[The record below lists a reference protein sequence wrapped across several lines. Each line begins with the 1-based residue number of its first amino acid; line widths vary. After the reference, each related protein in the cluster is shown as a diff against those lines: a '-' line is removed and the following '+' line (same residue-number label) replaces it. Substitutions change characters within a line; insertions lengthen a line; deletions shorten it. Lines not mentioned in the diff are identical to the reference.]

1 MKGQESK
8 LKVLVADSSSHARLV
23 LENILSGSADMEV
36 TGLASNGAQVLE
48 LLRRHQVDVIL
59 ASVDLRKNEQ
69 LLVFKQ
75 VFSECPT
82 PIVMLVEKEQL
93 SLELLKDAIDL
104 GVYSVI
110 LKPGPTA
117 RPAYRT
123 MAEEI
128 CRKVSAVRD
137 TEYWD
142 PQKRLSMLGE
152 EMLIFPQVAQ
162 KDSRNVTADTIIVIG
177 ASTGGT
183 QAVEQIIRQ
192 LDPRLKAA
200 VLVAIH
206 LPPKFTHSY
215 SRRLKGMTELTV
227 LEGRTGL
234 IPKPGKVIIA
244 PGGRNMIVHTVM
256 GNASSL
262 KIGFSEDSGAE
273 HDLPSVDKLMQAV
286 AQSGV
291 RRVIGVILT
300 GMGKDG
306 TAGAKAIALR
316 KGGHV
321 IAQDEASS
329 AIFGMA
335 KSAIESGNTDKV
347 LPLSK
352 IAQYLNR
359 YVAAEQQQVSTTDVN
374 S

>member
-1 MKGQESK
+1 MKGQDSR
-8 LKVLVADSSSHARLV
+8 LKVLVADGSSHARLV
-23 LENILSGSADMEV
+23 LESILSSSPNLEV
-36 TGLASNGAQVLE
+36 IGLAANGAQVLE
-48 LLRRHQVDVIL
+48 TLRHRKADVIL
-59 ASVDLRKNEQ
+59 ASVELRKNEQ

-75 VFSECPT
+75 IFSECPT

-93 SLELLKDAIDL
+93 SLELLKEVIDL
-104 GVYSVI
+104 GVYGVI

-123 MAEEI
+123 RAEEI
-128 CRKVSAVRD
+128 CRKVAAVRD
-137 TEYWD
+137 SEYWD
-142 PQKRLSMLGE
+142 PKKRLSMLGE
-152 EMLIFPQVAQ
+152 EAQ
-162 KDSRNVTADTIIVIG
+162 ILTQPEQKKHRNVTADTIIVIG

-192 LDPRLKAA
+192 LDPELKAS

-215 SRRLKGMTELTV
+215 ARRLKGMTDLVVT
-227 LEGRTGL
+227 EGRTGL
-234 IPKPGKVIIA
+234 IPKPGHVIIA

-256 GNASSL
+256 GIASNL
-262 KIGFSEDSGAE
+262 KVGFSEDASE
-273 HDLPSVDKLMQAV
+273 HDLPSVDQLMIAV
-286 AQSGV
+286 AQSGA

-306 TAGAKAIALR
+306 TAGVMAIAQR

-335 KSAIESGNTDKV
+335 KSAIESGKTDKV
-347 LPLSK
+347 LPLSE
-352 IAQYLNR
+352 IGQYLNW
-359 YVAAEQQQVSTTDVN
+359 YVAAEQQQVSTADVN